1 MVFCVNSIQSDS
13 DDDLRHLYAS
23 VTLACVSGI
32 GPRLRQLL
40 LERFGSPEAV
50 LAARPEELRSVARIG
65 PKISEE
71 ILAANVDSTAEEVI
85 ALCCRNSVSICLE
98 GSSDYPS
105 LLARICD
112 PPGILFVRG
121 TIQPCDSLAIAIV
134 GARHATSYGI
144 KVAEQLAGN
153 LARAGYTI
161 ISGLARGIDAAAHR
175 GALSA
180 GGRTIA
186 VLGSGVLNIY
196 PPEHEQLANEIAAH
210 GAVIS
215 ELPPLVH
222 PSPGAFPQR
231 NRIISGMT
239 LGTVVVQA
247 SERSGAIITARLAS
261 EQGREVFAVPG
272 SIEVSVSRGCHMLL
286 RDGAKLVETA
296 NDILEE
302 LGPLFETTTSRD
314 GLTIRNPVELQLD
327 DQERRVLEAAG
338 DCAVL
343 VDEIVETSGLAA
355 SQVFS
360 TLSVLEMRKLLRRLP
375 GNRVERI

>member
-1 MVFCVNSIQSDS
+1 M
-13 DDDLRHLYAS
+13 
-23 VTLACVSGI
+23 
-32 GPRLRQLL
+32 
-40 LERFGSPEAV
+40 
-50 LAARPEELRSVARIG
+50 
-65 PKISEE
+65 
-71 ILAANVDSTAEEVI
+71 
-85 ALCCRNSVSICLE
+85 
-98 GSSDYPS
+98 
-105 LLARICD
+105 
-112 PPGILFVRG
+112 
-121 TIQPCDSLAIAIV
+121 
-134 GARHATSYGI
+134 
-144 KVAEQLAGN
+144 
-153 LARAGYTI
+153 
-161 ISGLARGIDAAAHR
+161 
-175 GALSA
+175 
-180 GGRTIA
+180 
-186 VLGSGVLNIY
+186 LNIY

-222 PSPGAFPQR
+222 PSPGAFPQAATALSPGWLLNCR
-231 NRIISGMT
+231 CAGF
-239 LGTVVVQA
+239 
-247 SERSGAIITARLAS
+247 ERSGAIITARLAS

-296 NDILEE
+296 SDILEE

>member
-1 MVFCVNSIQSDS
+1 
-13 DDDLRHLYAS
+13 
-23 VTLACVSGI
+23 
-32 GPRLRQLL
+32 
-40 LERFGSPEAV
+40 
-50 LAARPEELRSVARIG
+50 
-65 PKISEE
+65 
-71 ILAANVDSTAEEVI
+71 
-85 ALCCRNSVSICLE
+85 
-98 GSSDYPS
+98 
-105 LLARICD
+105 
-112 PPGILFVRG
+112 
-121 TIQPCDSLAIAIV
+121 
-134 GARHATSYGI
+134 
-144 KVAEQLAGN
+144 
-153 LARAGYTI
+153 
-161 ISGLARGIDAAAHR
+161 
-175 GALSA
+175 
-180 GGRTIA
+180 
-186 VLGSGVLNIY
+186 
-196 PPEHEQLANEIAAH
+196 
-210 GAVIS
+210 
-215 ELPPLVH
+215 
-222 PSPGAFPQR
+222 
-231 NRIISGMT
+231 
-239 LGTVVVQA
+239 VQA

-296 NDILEE
+296 SDILEE